1 MIIGVNENGLDG
13 LSHDSRDAIARAEVL
28 IGGPRHLALVGAGGR
43 GVAWP
48 VPFDVAPVLAHRGRR
63 VVILASGDPFWF
75 GAGGSIAPHLHPD
88 EWRAIPA
95 PSTFAFMASAL
106 GWGLENVSCQGL
118 HAAPFARLRPSLQNG
133 ARLFCLLRD
142 GQAPADLAQ
151 YLCDL
156 GFGGSELHVM
166 ERLGGPHQ
174 RIRKITAERFDL
186 TDISAPVAVA
196 ILAQGLGLSHAL
208 GLPDDAFVND
218 GQITKRPI
226 RAMTLS
232 ALAPRR
238 FEHLWDIGGGSG
250 SVSVEWCLAGGR
262 ATTIEPK
269 PQRVDNIRQNAANF
283 GVSHLMQVIH
293 GAAPDALGG
302 LDAPDAVF
310 VGGGGDAELF
320 TVLIPRLRTCTRLV
334 VNSVTLETEALLVAL
349 QAQHGGSLIKID
361 IATAVPLGRMSAWQ
375 AARPVVQWSVT
386 L

>member
-1 MIIGVNENGLDG
+1 
-13 LSHDSRDAIARAEVL
+13 
-28 IGGPRHLALVGAGGR
+28 
-43 GVAWP
+43 
-48 VPFDVAPVLAHRGRR
+48 
-63 VVILASGDPFWF
+63 
-75 GAGGSIAPHLHPD
+75 
-88 EWRAIPA
+88 
-95 PSTFAFMASAL
+95 
-106 GWGLENVSCQGL
+106 
-118 HAAPFARLRPSLQNG
+118 
-133 ARLFCLLRD
+133 
-142 GQAPADLAQ
+142 
-151 YLCDL
+151 
-156 GFGGSELHVM
+156 
-166 ERLGGPHQ
+166 
-174 RIRKITAERFDL
+174 
-186 TDISAPVAVA
+186 
-196 ILAQGLGLSHAL
+196 SHAL

-269 PQRVDNIRQNAANF
+269 SQRVDNIRQNAANF
-283 GVSHLMQVIH
+283 GVAHLMQVIH

-320 TVLIPRLRTCTRLV
+320 TALIPRLRTGTRLV

>member
-13 LSHDSRDAIARAEVL
+13 LSHDSRDAIAGAEVL

-95 PSTFAFMASAL
+95 PSTFALMASAL
-106 GWGLENVSCQGL
+106 GWGLENVSCHGL
-118 HAAPFARLRPSLQNG
+118 HAAPFARIRPILQNG

-174 RIRKITAERFDL
+174 RIRKITAEHRDM

-196 ILAQGLGLSHAL
+196 ILAQGLGMTHAS
-208 GLPDDAFVND
+208 GLPDDAFVSD

-226 RAMTLS
+226 RAITLS

-250 SVSVEWCLAGGR
+250 SVSIEWCLAGGR

-269 PQRVDNIRQNAANF
+269 SQRVDNIRQNAANF
-283 GVSHLMQVIH
+283 GVAHLMQVIH
-293 GAAPDALGG
+293 GAAPEALEG
-302 LDAPDAVF
+302 LDAADAVF
-310 VGGGGDAELF
+310 VGGGGDADLF
-320 TVLIPRLRTCTRLV
+320 TALFRLLRTGTRLV

-361 IATAVPLGRMSAWQ
+361 IATAMPLGRMSAWQ